1 MATPQQIYAEWR
13 SSLKSPDDSLFYY
26 HPDLERILLGLSIY
40 AISSR
45 QLVKDLGKAESLS
58 LLNIYITDLIT
69 AWIDEDDD
77 AFKTMFDMTMTVA
90 EAYIPCLMAAEEKYP
105 SKKRQ
110 IRKLGMLYGNAV
122 SVGGDMSPGLA
133 ETLLDDL
140 STDGKQIY
148 SDKIKKFGDDL
159 LSLIRLH
166 GMDIPPSSL
175 NRLNGW

>member
-90 EAYIPCLMAAEEKYP
+90 EAYIP
-105 SKKRQ
+105 
-110 IRKLGMLYGNAV
+110 V
-122 SVGGDMSPGLA
+122 
-133 ETLLDDL
+133 
-140 STDGKQIY
+140 
-148 SDKIKKFGDDL
+148 
-159 LSLIRLH
+159 
-166 GMDIPPSSL
+166 
-175 NRLNGW
+175 

>member
-1 MATPQQIYAEWR
+1 MTTPEHIYSEWH

-45 QLVKDLGKAESLS
+45 PLVKDLGKAESLS
-58 LLNIYITDLIT
+58 ILNIYIPDLIT

-77 AFKTMFDMTMTVA
+77 SFKTMFELTMTVA
-90 EAYIPCLMAAEEKYP
+90 EAFMPCLIAAERQYP
-105 SKKRQ
+105 PKKGL
-110 IRKLGMLYGNAV
+110 IRKLVALYGHAV
-122 SVGGDMSPGLA
+122 SAGGDMNPAIA
-133 ETLLDDL
+133 EALLNDL

-159 LSLIRLH
+159 LTLIHIH
-166 GMDIPPSSL
+166 GMDIPLSAL
-175 NRLNGW
+175 NRLNGR

>member
-1 MATPQQIYAEWR
+1 MTTPEQIYSEWR
-13 SSLKSPDDSLFYY
+13 SSIKSPDDSLFYY
-26 HPDLERILLGLSIY
+26 HPGLERILLGLSIY

-45 QLVKDLGKAESLS
+45 SLVKDLGKAESLKI
-58 LLNIYITDLIT
+58 LNIYITDLIT

-90 EAYIPCLMAAEEKYP
+90 EAYIPCLMAAEREYP

-122 SVGGDMSPGLA
+122 STGGDMNPAIA

-140 STDGKQIY
+140 TTDGKQLH
-148 SDKIKKFGDDL
+148 SDKIKKFGDEL
-159 LSLIRLH
+159 LTLIRIH
-166 GMDIPPSSL
+166 GMDIPLSAM